1 MDKWVHGEMGTWTNG
16 YMDKWVHGQMGTH
29 THYVKSIIDVS
40 YYLMIK
46 VISTQL
52 KHSVNLYGFLKLE
65 V

>member
-1 MDKWVHGEMGTWTNG
+1 MGTWTNG
-16 YMDKWVHGQMGTH
+16 YVDKWVHGQMGTH
-29 THYVKSIIDVS
+29 THYVKSNIDVS